1 MKDLVFV
8 FVTCCSP
15 EEAETI
21 GNLLVAKRLA
31 ACVNVIPE
39 IKSIFFW
46 EKKISKEKE
55 VLLIAKTRKELFNSV
70 EREVKRVHS
79 YDLPEIIALPVLT
92 GSKEY
97 LEWIAQETQE

>member
-1 MKDLVFV
+1 MKDFV
-8 FVTCCSP
+8 LIFVTCCSS

-39 IKSIFFW
+39 VRSIFFW

-55 VLLIAKTRKELFNSV
+55 VLLIAKTRKELFDSL
-70 EREVKRVHS
+70 EKEVKRLHS
-79 YDLPEIIALPVLT
+79 YDVPEIIALPVVT

-97 LEWIAQETQE
+97 LEWIARETHQ

>member
-1 MKDLVFV
+1 MKESVLIL
-8 FVTCCSP
+8 VTCSSS

-39 IKSIFFW
+39 IRSIFFW
-46 EKKISKEKE
+46 EGKISKEKE
-55 VLLIAKTRKELFNSV
+55 VLLIAKTRRELFDSV
-70 EREVKRVHS
+70 EKEVKRVHS
-79 YDLPEIIALPVLT
+79 YDLPEIIALPVVT

-97 LEWIAQETQE
+97 LEWIVRETQQ